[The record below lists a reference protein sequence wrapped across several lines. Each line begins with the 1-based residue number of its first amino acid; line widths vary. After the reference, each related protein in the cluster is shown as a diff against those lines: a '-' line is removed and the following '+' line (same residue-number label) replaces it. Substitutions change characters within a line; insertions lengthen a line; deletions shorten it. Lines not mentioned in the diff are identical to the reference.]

1 MNDQEMED
9 IVSKLNQR
17 INNKDPNFI
26 LDRKTKEVFK
36 KFNFFHQIML
46 KFPDKGDAIM
56 AAILSNLYI
65 RKYNQ
70 FEIIWDDNKKYLKG
84 IFIVLLGVVNVY
96 IYNFQN
102 KSKSNEIKLN
112 MSLKKIKKS
121 KDNNNMPLNLNIKGI
136 TMKNSNSVIEDLKPL
151 KIDHVAKKGDSIGN
165 TFLKSIIDK
174 DEKTKYKYKMS
185 KKCEV
190 DNEEI
195 KENKN
200 FYKIESKTKSIIGFL
215 TEDDYN
221 IIFERI
227 IIKERHERMNFL
239 HKINYM
245 PKDQAFIERFQNQII
260 KKVFFKNSV
269 IFKQNEEFKTFYIIT
284 SGSVRLTISFDR
296 QFFCSLDFDVL
307 IGNHINDRFT
317 SARAFEIDGNY
328 KEKESFIV
336 VDLGEGEVI
345 GGIEYC
351 KNMKNYIFTTQC
363 ITDVILYEVNL
374 KFFNNILSYWNFQRF
389 FNKINSQL
397 TYFKNRIISI
407 NNFRKEKS
415 KKDDYSFSQNKFIQ
429 TYKRGHPISV
439 NKEGYIEKFTNPF
452 KFQKINKSKEIKM
465 YNTRYIKDYKTIQ
478 NKNETKNLIISNR
491 MPFIT
496 NIPNKYKKIRKLKK
510 SLTTINIKFV
520 KKRWEDITNINEEN
534 KEKENDVNH
543 GGNKIEMKKK
553 IKKKKILKHSNT
565 TLNINHS
572 TKNVRKFQDRR
583 LKSCKIEKPA
593 SHFFIEKNVLKSND
607 NNNNDNNNNI
617 LSNNILI
624 LKSSTTKNK
633 NKKYVE
639 KSVETCI
646 KNNMINNESNKNDN
660 YINLYKINNQKNIK
674 KRNNNCL
681 VGNLTDYSHKKLSNI
696 LKMSYSANKSHLLYS
711 QFFSPLNGDNRNS
724 SQPQINHKSLVFP
737 SGIQETV
744 IIKTDKMNQMLS
756 DYISNNYIRNEL
768 KYKKLNEYILKHN
781 YSNKKDKKQNAN

>member
-17 INNKDPNFI
+17 ISKNDPNFI

-36 KFNFFHQIML
+36 KLNFFHQIML
-46 KFPDKGDAIM
+46 KFPDKGDEIM
-56 AAILSNLYI
+56 TTIISNLYI

-70 FEIIWDDNKKYLKG
+70 FEIIWDDNKNYLKG

-102 KSKSNEIKLN
+102 KSKSNELKLN

-136 TMKNSNSVIEDLKPL
+136 TMKKSILVMEDLKPL
-151 KIDHVAKKGDSIGN
+151 KIDYVAKKGDSIGN
-165 TFLKSIIDK
+165 TFLKNIIDK
-174 DEKTKYKYKMS
+174 DEKTKTIYKTS
-185 KKCEV
+185 KISEE

-195 KENKN
+195 KENNN

-215 TEDDYN
+215 TEEDYN
-221 IIFERI
+221 IILEKI
-227 IIKERHERMNFL
+227 IIKERHERMSFL
-239 HKINYM
+239 NKINYM

-260 KKVFFKNSV
+260 KKVFFKNSI
-269 IFKQNEEFKTFYIIT
+269 IFNQNEEFKTFYIIT
-284 SGSVRLTISFDR
+284 SGSVRLTINFDR

-307 IGNHINDRFT
+307 IGNHIHDRFT
-317 SARAFEIDGNY
+317 SGRVFEIDGNY
-328 KEKESFIV
+328 KEKENFIV

-351 KNMKNYIFTTQC
+351 KNIKNYIFTTQC

-389 FNKINSQL
+389 FNKINNQL

-429 TYKRGHPISV
+429 TYKRGHPISI
-439 NKEGYIEKFTNPF
+439 NKERYLEKYINPF
-452 KFQKINKSKEIKM
+452 KFRKLLKSKEIKM

-478 NKNETKNLIISNR
+478 NKNETKNINISNR

-496 NIPNKYKKIRKLKK
+496 NIPNKYKKRRKLKK

-520 KKRWEDITNINEEN
+520 TKRWEDITNIKEEN
-534 KEKENDVNH
+534 KEKENN
-543 GGNKIEMKKK
+543 NKIEIKKI
-553 IKKKKILKHSNT
+553 IKKKKTLKHSNT

-572 TKNVRKFQDRR
+572 TKNIRKFQDRR
-583 LKSCKIEKPA
+583 LKSCRFEKPT
-593 SHFFIEKNVLKSND
+593 SHIFIEKNVLKSND
-607 NNNNDNNNNI
+607 KNNKDNNNKVNNNKDNNNKDNNNI
-617 LSNNILI
+617 LSSNFLI

-633 NKKYVE
+633 KKNIIE
-639 KSVETCI
+639 KSVETYN
-646 KNNMINNESNKNDN
+646 KNNMVNNEININDN
-660 YINLYKINNQKNIK
+660 YINLYKNKKQKNIK
-674 KRNNNCL
+674 KRSNNFL
-681 VGNLTDYSHKKLSNI
+681 VDNLTDYSHKKISNF
-696 LKMSYSANKSHLLYS
+696 LKISYSANKNRLLNS
-711 QFFSPLNGDNRNS
+711 KLFTPLNGDNRNS
-724 SQPQINHKSLVFP
+724 SQPQINRKSLVFP
-737 SGIQETV
+737 SGIQEM
-744 IIKTDKMNQMLS
+744 DR
-756 DYISNNYIRNEL
+756 YY
-768 KYKKLNEYILKHN
+768 
-781 YSNKKDKKQNAN
+781 